1 MIEAARHQRLVGT
14 ALYILLFLAV
24 LLLRL
29 LPLAPGRVPVPGPD
43 IALCLTLAWSLRR
56 PDQVPVLVVAALFLL
71 EDILLL
77 RPPGLWAAIVVLGS
91 DAARRRE
98 HRWRE
103 LPFVI
108 EWLRVAALLAIMAL
122 AGRLAL
128 SMFFLPLPPLGQAV
142 LQYIA
147 TVAAWP
153 VVAGLLAWPLGL
165 RRTPSEI
172 ETR

>member
-1 MIEAARHQRLVGT
+1 MCIR
-14 ALYILLFLAV
+14 
-24 LLLRL
+24 
-29 LPLAPGRVPVPGPD
+29 D
-43 IALCLTLAWSLRR
+43 S
-56 PDQVPVLVVAALFLL
+56 VLVVAALFLL

-77 RPPGLWAAIVVLGS
+77 RPPGLWTAIVVLGS